1 MKCLFFTHLQMSLH
15 ANGDTNQTD
24 QTAIQLSGAS
34 MWCGSDGQLTRPML
48 NAALHSVV
56 NSQQIVWNELILQI
70 PGEQGLSP
78 ERTIFCHP
86 LVWRLY
92 FGQSRFLVGKDIIT
106 ARACGALAGGSGIT
120 PVISTLQDIWQAAIR
135 RIRGQKLA
143 LHGPNFGKTFYTFL
157 DCLFCCRSCGK
168 CRVCPSTFPCLQEKS
183 MMSIPKHSSRTDL
196 NDCKQIG
203 TIQNHT

>member
-1 MKCLFFTHLQMSLH
+1 MSWFFRFQVSK
-15 ANGDTNQTD
+15 
-24 QTAIQLSGAS
+24 
-34 MWCGSDGQLTRPML
+34 
-48 NAALHSVV
+48 
-56 NSQQIVWNELILQI
+56 
-70 PGEQGLSP
+70 GLVQSAP
-78 ERTIFCHP
+78 SSATPWFGGF
-86 LVWRLY
+86 Y

-143 LHGPNFGKTFYTFL
+143 LHGPYFGKTFYTFL

-168 CRVCPSTFPCLQEKS
+168 YRVCPSTFPCLQEKS

-196 NDCKQIG
+196 NDCKQIR
-203 TIQNHT
+203 TIQNHTWFHCFHILIAQS